1 MRTTEVAMITFATAQ
16 QNELTKIFPVT
27 GHILLPSA

>member
-1 MRTTEVAMITFATAQ
+1 MKITEIAMITFATAQ

-27 GHILLPSA
+27 GHMLLPSD